1 MAYRIDQKE
10 CIGCG
15 TCMEQCP
22 TKAVTIVKG
31 EYSILADY
39 CIECG
44 ACAARCPM
52 KAISGE

>member
-44 ACAARCPM
+44 ACAAQCPM